1 MIFRSHVFSSFRN
14 SLRVSCWVS
23 VLAPA
28 SRRLITSSAAVITMR
43 EMLMPKWRS
52 KPASSAEMI
61 ACRNVGEMSSY
72 FTTTRRS
79 VANSPI
85 TWPLA
90 AWTRVIVFGV

>member
-1 MIFRSHVFSSFRN
+1 MIFRSHVFSSVKN
-14 SLRVSCWVS
+14 SLRASCWVS

-28 SRRLITSSAAVITMR
+28 SRRLITSSTAVITMR
-43 EMLMPKWRS
+43 ETLMPKWRS
-52 KPASSAEMI
+52 KPASSAATI
-61 ACRNVGEMSSY
+61 ACRRIGEMSSY

-79 VANSPI
+79 VANSPM